1 MNKLTRVEKKR
12 RRKRFV
18 LRLILF
24 FSLGTISIAYLFKSG
39 FFNIS
44 DINVAGNSK
53 LPTELIQNTSGIRK
67 EENIFKISLS
77 NGEDQIGNLP
87 YIKEVKIKRKLP
99 KTININV
106 TERTGIAQIKSISTY
121 LILDMEGYILELKDN
136 KSENIPTLAG
146 FNINNILPGDNIF
159 KNQNGA
165 KIEELIGDEDNHI
178 MMSKIYELSYESEE
192 NINIILN
199 NGISVAFGPLDNVKY
214 KLRYLN
220 EILID
225 IEKNDRAVKMIM
237 MNKGEHAI
245 LVTDN

>member
-1 MNKLTRVEKKR
+1 M
-12 RRKRFV
+12 
-18 LRLILF
+18 ILF
-24 FSLGTISIAYLFKSG
+24 FALGTITIAYLFKSG
-39 FFNIS
+39 FFNINN
-44 DINVAGNSK
+44 INIEGNSK
-53 LPTELIQNTSGIRK
+53 LSKELILNTSGITK
-67 EENIFKISLS
+67 EENIFKVSLS
-77 NGEDQIGNLP
+77 NGENQISNLP
-87 YIKEVKIKRKLP
+87 YIKAVRIKRRLP

-106 TERTGIAQIKSISTY
+106 IERTGIAQIKSISTY
-121 LILDMEGYILELKDN
+121 LILDMEGYILELKDS
-136 KSENIPTLAG
+136 KTENIPTLTG
-146 FNINNILPGDNIF
+146 LNINNILPGDNIF

-178 MMSKIYELSYESEE
+178 MLSKIYELSYESEE

-225 IEKNDRAVKMIM
+225 IEKNNRAVKMIM
-237 MNKGEHAI
+237 MNKGDHAI

>member
-24 FSLGTISIAYLFKSG
+24 FALGTISIAYLFKSG
-39 FFNIS
+39 FFNINN
-44 DINVAGNSK
+44 INITGNNTLSK
-53 LPTELIQNTSGIRK
+53 ELLVNASGINK

-77 NGEDQIGNLP
+77 NGEDEIRKLP
-87 YIKEVKIKRKLP
+87 YIKVVKIKRKLP
-99 KTININV
+99 KTIDINV
-106 TERTGIAQIKSISTY
+106 IERTGVAQIKSISTY
-121 LILDMEGYILELKDN
+121 MLLDMEGYILELRDN
-136 KSENIPTLAG
+136 KTENLPTLTG

-159 KNQNGA
+159 ENQNGS
-165 KIEELIGDEDNHI
+165 KVEELIGDGDNHN
-178 MMSKIYELSYESEE
+178 MLSKIHEISYESEE

-225 IEKNDRAVKMIM
+225 IEENNRVVKMIM